1 MKRSREAI
9 ITEILEV
16 CEEGATKTRKVYQV
30 NLNFHTVIP
39 YLDLLI
45 KKNLVERSDESSNIY
60 KTTSTGIKL
69 LRELKSIQSHI
80 PEIYDSDSGKHSGLV
95 LG

>member
-16 CEEGATKTRKVYQV
+16 CEEGATKTRIVYQV

-45 KKNLVERSDESSNIY
+45 KKNFVKCLDENSNIY
-60 KTTSTGIKL
+60 KTTSSGIKL

-80 PEIYDSDSGKHSGLV
+80 PEIYDSDSGKHFGLV

>member
-16 CEEGATKTRKVYQV
+16 CSEGATKTRIVYQV

-39 YLDLLI
+39 YLNLLI
-45 KKNLVERSDESSNIY
+45 NRGMIERSENDPGIY
-60 KTTSTGIKL
+60 KTTPVGIKL
-69 LRELKSIQSHI
+69 HKELKSIQCHI
-80 PEIYDSDSGKHSGLV
+80 PEIYEQNLTKNSGSALI
-95 LG
+95 

>member
-9 ITEILEV
+9 ITEMLEV
-16 CEEGATKTRKVYQV
+16 CEEGATKTRIVYQV

-45 KKNLVERSDESSNIY
+45 KKNLVERSDENSNIY
-60 KTTSTGIKL
+60 KTTSSGIKL
-69 LRELKSIQSHI
+69 LSELKSIQSHI
-80 PEIYDSDSGKHSGLV
+80 PEIYDSDYGKHSELV

>member
-16 CEEGATKTRKVYQV
+16 CEEGATKTRIVYQV

-45 KKNLVERSDESSNIY
+45 KK
-60 KTTSTGIKL
+60 KL
-69 LRELKSIQSHI
+69 GRALR
-80 PEIYDSDSGKHSGLV
+80 GKFQYL
-95 LG
+95 